1 MTNLVTGGASY
12 IGPHTVLYLLE
23 RSEDVVVLDKQS
35 NSSTE
40 SLYRVEKLAGKAAL
54 FFRKTCR
61 MPNAC
66 VAFLA
71 HMRSLLSSTSLV
83 LKPSGSRRAN
93 HWSNASGT
101 LVLLD
106 AMRQVGVHDFIF

>member
-23 RSEDVVVLDKQS
+23 RSEDVVVLDKLS

-54 FFRKTCR
+54 FYQEDVQDAECLRRIFGAHEITAVIHFAGLKAVGESTRK
-61 MPNAC
+61 P
-66 VAFLA
+66 LE
-71 HMRSLLSSTSLV
+71 
-83 LKPSGSRRAN
+83 
-93 HWSNASGT
+93 
-101 LVLLD
+101 
-106 AMRQVGVHDFIF
+106 